1 MSTQLKDWQGHN
13 IDPKTSGG
21 GGGGGTPTLDIAIHI
36 PDKMFAIVGTEMNI
50 WTDTISLSIDR
61 GLSSPLNY
69 YVEWKCAKGTI
80 TDRGFQ
86 YTPVAGDVGTHEC
99 TCYLY
104 NNWGTLVAQKTFQ
117 IVVKAKNALNSA
129 KSVLLVS
136 DSLGDGLYSNANANF
151 NDQSRFSGVVPTFY
165 NESTGG
171 WHWGS
176 YATEGTTMQRVQV
189 SGVSSLNVGAIYTT
203 DGTWYYEIREVN
215 VTDGTGN
222 VLVKKYNHP
231 PYGIRN
237 LPIPSGNLTLVSGS
251 GDSSFNYTNGVNE
264 AGNPFWHNGGIDI
277 AYYRSKKNIANPF
290 DMVVLQLG
298 INSNNDINV
307 SGRIQGYIDA
317 LYNAFIADNPNCI
330 VVLSCPPV
338 STNDHSAIGS
348 NYGAQSKTWGLEF
361 ASNLYKFR
369 ELYYDLASAS
379 ANYPNMK
386 VIGTNLAIDRY
397 YCYPKTQ
404 KNISDRYTTQQETR
418 HTNYLH
424 PITSGYQQIGDSLFA
439 SIIGLFT

>member
-21 GGGGGTPTLDIAIHI
+21 GGGGGTPTLDIDIHI
-36 PDKMFAIVGTEMNI
+36 PDKVFAVVGTEMNI
-50 WTDTISLSIDR
+50 WNDAISLSIDR

-69 YVEWKCAKGTI
+69 YVEWKCNKGAI

-86 YTPVAGDVGTHEC
+86 FTPIAGDVGTHDC

-104 NNWGTLVAQKTFQ
+104 DNWGTLVTQKTFQ
-117 IVVKAKNALNSA
+117 IVVKAKNSLSSA
-129 KSVLLVS
+129 KRILFVG
-136 DSLGDGLYSNANANF
+136 DSLGESSYNNTNADF
-151 NDQSRFSGVVPTFY
+151 NDQSRFGGTAPTIY

-176 YATEGTTMQRVQV
+176 YATEGTIMQRIQV
-189 SGVSSLNVGAIYTT
+189 SGISSLNVGAIYTT

-215 VTDGTGN
+215 LTDGAGN

-231 PYGIRN
+231 PYGIRD
-237 LPIPSGNLTLVSGS
+237 LPIPSGTLTLVSGS
-251 GDSSFNYTNGVNE
+251 GDSSFSYTNGVNE

-277 AYYRSKKNIANPF
+277 AYYRSQKNIANPF

-317 LYNAFIADNPNCI
+317 LYNAFIADNANCLFVI
-330 VVLSCPPV
+330 SCPPIC
-338 STNDHSAIGS
+338 TNDQSALGS
-348 NYGAQSKTWGLEF
+348 NYGAQSKTWGQEYV
-361 ASNLYKFR
+361 SNEYKFR
-369 ELYYDLASAS
+369 ELYYALAEAT
-379 ANYPNMK
+379 ANYPNIR
-386 VIGTNLAIDRY
+386 VVGTNLAVDRY
-397 YCYPKTQ
+397 YGYPTTQ
-404 KNISDRYTTQQETR
+404 KNISDRYTTQETR

-424 PITSGYQQIGDSLFA
+424 PSTSGYKQIGDSVFA